1 VLTLYAVAKIL
12 VHLATGPEN
21 PTRAALAFLVARS
34 AVEAGHEVQLFLAG
48 DAVQLARPETAQ
60 ALSGVGTG
68 NLSEHWEALSGSG
81 VPVFL
86 SGMSSKARGVD
97 SSVRHGVEMAQPQ
110 RLVELALWADT
121 TLTY

>member
-1 VLTLYAVAKIL
+1 MAKIL

-21 PTRAALAFLVARS
+21 PTRAALALLVART
-34 AVEAGHEVQLFLAG
+34 AAGEGHEVQLFLAG
-48 DAVQLARPETAQ
+48 DAVQLVRPETA
-60 ALSGVGTG
+60 AAVHGVGTG
-68 NLSEHWEALSGSG
+68 SLAEHWDALMEAG

-97 SSVRHGVEMAQPQ
+97 ASIPKGNVELAQPQ
-110 RLVELALWADT
+110 KLVELAAQADS